1 MNDSTLHRGVHWS
14 AWATALFT
22 FPLIFMGGLVTSKGV
37 GLAVPDWPNS
47 FGYNMWY
54 FPPSK
59 WVEGIFYEH
68 VHRLKGTVVGF
79 CSIVLV
85 LQAWGPSANPFLRKV
100 LGVLGL
106 VLLGLGIVLSF
117 SLFTLEG
124 AANRVMQHALSGF
137 KGIGLVCIAAFFAT
151 RCDPRWSIR
160 WLSVAVLVAVVFQGL
175 LGGLRVTEISTTLA
189 IVHGCFAQAFF
200 ALVVAVLVRSSRWW
214 NEAPDLSREPGDGA
228 RVARWLLACVAV
240 IYAQLI
246 VGAIMRHH
254 QAGLAIPDLPLHY
267 GKLLPPTNA
276 AELAEANAW
285 RARLTPPLA
294 PVELWQVWI
303 HLGHRLGAILVSALL
318 LTSGWLLLRRERPRG
333 LKPLGGLLLVL
344 LVLQFTLGVLSV
356 YLRKPAD
363 IASYHV
369 AVGALLLVVAVALSL
384 RASRVYLPRAI
395 PRNASASVARG
406 VAGDSGLVAGTSPG

>member
-1 MNDSTLHRGVHWS
+1 MNEVTFHRGVHWS

-22 FPLIFMGGLVTSKGV
+22 FPLIFVGGLVTSKGV

-54 FPPSK
+54 FPPSR

-68 VHRLKGTVVGF
+68 VHRLKGTIVGF

-85 LQAWGPSANPFLRKV
+85 LQAWGPAANPFLRKV

-106 VLLGLGIVLSF
+106 VILGTGILLSF
-117 SLFTLEG
+117 SLFTLDG
-124 AANRVMQHALSGF
+124 AAQRVMQHALSGL
-137 KGIGLVCIAAFFAT
+137 KGIGLICIAAFFAT
-151 RCDPRWSIR
+151 RRDPRRSIR
-160 WLSVAVLVAVVFQGL
+160 WLSVAVLFAVLLQGL

-200 ALVVAVLVRSSRWW
+200 ALVAVVIVLSSRWW
-214 NEAPDLSREPGDGA
+214 IEASDLSREPGDGA
-228 RVARWLLACVAV
+228 RLARWLVACVAV
-240 IYAQLI
+240 IYLQLV
-246 VGAIMRHH
+246 VGAVMRHH

-267 GKLLPPTNA
+267 GQLVPPTNA
-276 AELAEANAW
+276 AELATANAW
-285 RARLTPPLA
+285 RASLQPPLA

-303 HLGHRLGAILVSALL
+303 HLGHRLGALLVSAVV
-318 LTSGWLLLRRERPRG
+318 LTTGWLLLRRARPAG
-333 LKPLGGLLLVL
+333 LRWLGGVMLGL

-369 AVGALLLVVAVALSL
+369 AVGALLLVVVATLLL
-384 RASRVYLPRAI
+384 RVARVYWPRQ
-395 PRNASASVARG
+395 NARRRVESV
-406 VAGDSGLVAGTSPG
+406 VAPPGGSLVVGASPG